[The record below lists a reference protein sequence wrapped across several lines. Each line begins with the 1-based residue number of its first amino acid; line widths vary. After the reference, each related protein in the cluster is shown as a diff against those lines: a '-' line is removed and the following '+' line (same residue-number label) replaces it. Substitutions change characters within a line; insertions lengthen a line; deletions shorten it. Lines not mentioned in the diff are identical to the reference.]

1 MARKLPRRKRAH
13 AECWSERKVLKR
25 LQNRQERQ
33 RGKLHP
39 EDVPLRRR
47 FNGWAD

>member
-1 MARKLPRRKRAH
+1 MALKLPRRKVAL

-33 RGKLHP
+33 RAKRDP
-39 EDVPLRRR
+39 EGAPTRRIYS
-47 FNGWAD
+47 GWAD